1 MLLYMHALGLSFST
15 THTHRNTKKQE
26 IRMVSTS
33 IQNEHL
39 HELET
44 EQKPQA
50 VIRAEAAGLPSS
62 RSEADQGWAVL
73 APTEREAK
81 SGQARRGGC

>member
-1 MLLYMHALGLSFST
+1 
-15 THTHRNTKKQE
+15 
-26 IRMVSTS
+26 MVSTS

-62 RSEADQGWAVL
+62 RSFKQ
-73 APTEREAK
+73 T
-81 SGQARRGGC
+81 RGGQFWLPQKERLKVAKQGGEGAEVQLQGSCG